1 MLVLVRLE
9 LEDSRQLSLDMA
21 SHPMLPHFPLS
32 LSLFCTGHRGLPEP
46 RVETMAH
53 GRRFVVIAELTKR
66 FVTECWF
73 SLFDYGCAHYF

>member
-32 LSLFCTGHRGLPEP
+32 LSSVQAIEAYLSRETRRWPVAVCICRYC
-46 RVETMAH
+46 RVN
-53 GRRFVVIAELTKR
+53 
-66 FVTECWF
+66 
-73 SLFDYGCAHYF
+73 